1 MNLSISRKLFLGY
14 LCMALLTVLSS
25 VYAVISLQKLNLV
38 ADDIASRNFATVEI
52 AKSMMDTL
60 LAQENAEKKYLILKD
75 PSLEQIYWLR
85 NSEFKTSLEKLK
97 KLNAGH
103 HDDKI
108 LDNLALLSDRYG
120 GFFFQEINLIKE
132 RRFQEALAISDSD
145 SRVTIEQIALQVK
158 EIQKSTENAI
168 SHKMVI
174 ISKQSSNATLMT
186 LGVGLLSLVLGIT
199 LALLITSHIS
209 KPLQQLQ
216 KATGLIAEGK
226 LDYQIKVGRH
236 DEIGALAKSFSY
248 MTKRLKILEEIN
260 LDASPLTG
268 LPGNLAIENRIKD
281 LLAGRKMFSLCQV
294 DLDNFKPF
302 ADKYGYAWG
311 SEVIKEVA
319 DILRGYV
326 KESSSDDI
334 FIGHIGGDDFVVI
347 ADPAQAKGI
356 CQKLVADFEKRISN
370 FYDPQDAKCGYI
382 MGKDRRGVVQ
392 KFPLIT
398 VSVAIVTDNGSRFSN
413 PLDMAMTVA
422 ELKEYAKLLPGSNY
436 VTEDDME
443 KYNVLHPLQENSK
456 LELKSC

>member
-1 MNLSISRKLFLGY
+1 
-14 LCMALLTVLSS
+14 
-25 VYAVISLQKLNLV
+25 
-38 ADDIASRNFATVEI
+38 
-52 AKSMMDTL
+52 
-60 LAQENAEKKYLILKD
+60 
-75 PSLEQIYWLR
+75 
-85 NSEFKTSLEKLK
+85 
-97 KLNAGH
+97 
-103 HDDKI
+103 
-108 LDNLALLSDRYG
+108 
-120 GFFFQEINLIKE
+120 
-132 RRFQEALAISDSD
+132 
-145 SRVTIEQIALQVK
+145 
-158 EIQKSTENAI
+158 
-168 SHKMVI
+168 
-174 ISKQSSNATLMT
+174 
-186 LGVGLLSLVLGIT
+186 
-199 LALLITSHIS
+199 
-209 KPLQQLQ
+209 
-216 KATGLIAEGK
+216 
-226 LDYQIKVGRH
+226 
-236 DEIGALAKSFSY
+236 
-248 MTKRLKILEEIN
+248 
-260 LDASPLTG
+260 
-268 LPGNLAIENRIKD
+268 
-281 LLAGRKMFSLCQV
+281 MFSLCQV

>member
-1 MNLSISRKLFLGY
+1 MNLSIGRKLLLGY
-14 LCMALLTVLSS
+14 LCMALLTVLSC
-25 VYAVISLQKLNLV
+25 VYAVVSLQKLNLV
-38 ADDIASRNFATVEI
+38 AKDITKQNFATVEI

-85 NSEFKTSLEKLK
+85 SSEFESSLESLRKLSTGR
-97 KLNAGH
+97 N
-103 HDDKI
+103 DDQI
-108 LDNLALLSDRYG
+108 LANLTLLANRYSN
-120 GFFFQEINLIKE
+120 FFNREISLIKVK
-132 RRFQEALAISDSD
+132 RFKEAMAVSDSD
-145 SRVTIEQIALQVK
+145 SKVAIEQIAMQLK
-158 EIQKSTENAI
+158 DIQRYHENAI
-168 SHKMVI
+168 SYKMSVI
-174 ISKQSSNATLMT
+174 SDQSSNAALMT
-186 LGVGLLSLVLGIT
+186 LGIGLLSLVFGIT

-226 LDYQIKVGRH
+226 LDHQIEVDRY
-236 DEIGALAKSFSY
+236 DEIGELAKSFSY

-268 LPGNLAIENRIKD
+268 LPGNMAIEIRIKH
-281 LLAGRKMFSLCQV
+281 LLEKREMFSLCQV

-319 DILRGYV
+319 DILCGYIN
-326 KESSSDDI
+326 ERASDDI
-334 FIGHIGGDDFVVI
+334 FIGHIGGDDFVII
-347 ADPAQAKGI
+347 ADPIQAKGI
-356 CQKLVADFEKRISN
+356 CHNFVADFEKRILN
-370 FYDPQDAKCGYI
+370 FYDPYDAKSGYI
-382 MGKDRRGVVQ
+382 MGKDRRGLVQ

-398 VSVAIVTDNGSRFSN
+398 VSVAIVTDNGSRFKS

-436 VTEDDME
+436 VTENDME
-443 KYNVLHPLQENSK
+443 NYNILRPVQENGN
-456 LELKSC
+456 LELKCC

>member
-1 MNLSISRKLFLGY
+1 MNLSISRKLLLGY

-25 VYAVISLQKLNLV
+25 AYAVISLQKLNLV
-38 ADDIASRNFATVEI
+38 AGDIANRNFATVEI
-52 AKSMMDTL
+52 TKSMMDSL
-60 LAQENAEKKYLILKD
+60 LAQENAETKYIILKD

-85 NSEFKTSLEKLK
+85 SDEFKSSLEKLK
-97 KLNAGH
+97 KLNSGRNY
-103 HDDKI
+103 
-108 LDNLALLSDRYG
+108 DNVLNNLTLLSDRYG
-120 GFFFQEINLIKE
+120 LLFNKEINLIKE
-132 RRFQEALAISDSD
+132 KRFKEALAVSDAD
-145 SRVTIEQIALQVK
+145 SKVTIEQIAIAIK
-158 EIQKSTENAI
+158 EIQNNTENSI
-168 SHKMVI
+168 TTKMGI
-174 ISKQSSNATLMT
+174 IANQSSNAAFMT
-186 LGVGLLSLVLGIT
+186 LGVGLLSLIFGIT

-216 KATGLIAEGK
+216 RATSLIAEGK
-226 LDYQIKVGRH
+226 LDHQIKVDRH

-268 LPGNLAIENRIKD
+268 LPGNLAIENKITE
-281 LLAGRKMFSLCQV
+281 LLSKHKLFSLCQV

-311 SEVIKEVA
+311 SEIIKEVA
-319 DILRGYV
+319 DILSGYT
-326 KESSSDDI
+326 KNSSSDVI

-347 ADPAQAKGI
+347 ADPKQAKDI
-356 CQKLVADFEKRISN
+356 CHNLVADFEKRILN
-370 FYDPQDAKCGYI
+370 FYDPQDAKSGYI
-382 MGKDRRGVVQ
+382 MGKDRKGVIQ

-398 VSVAIVTDNGSRFSN
+398 VSIAIVTDNGSRFSN

-443 KYNVLHPLQENSK
+443 NYNSLRPVQENTN